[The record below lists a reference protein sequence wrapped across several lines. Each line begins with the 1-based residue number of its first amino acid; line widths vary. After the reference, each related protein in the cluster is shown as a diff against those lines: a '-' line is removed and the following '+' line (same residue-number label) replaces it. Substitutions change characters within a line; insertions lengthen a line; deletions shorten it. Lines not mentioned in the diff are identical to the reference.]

1 MDFRSEIGARE
12 TARDTVRITINDVVY
27 TVDGDIRPETSLNVF
42 IRDQALLRGTKSM
55 CLEGGCGVC
64 VVAAEIRGETLAV
77 NSCLVPVQICNGW
90 KIKTIE
96 GIGNK
101 KVGYH
106 RIQAIL
112 AEMNGS
118 QCGYCSPGMIMNMY
132 SLIQGREMSMKE
144 IENSFGSNICRCTGY
159 RPILEAFKGLGND
172 ADPAMVQKIHDIEE
186 LYELKKCP
194 KSGKPCKGDCKPSE
208 EPAILEEVRMDFGD
222 VKFQKVLDIV
232 SLFEVFTGNP
242 NASYVLNGG
251 NTAHGVYRLEKP
263 QLYIDLNDIS
273 DLRRVE
279 KTADSLILGGNV
291 SLTVIKNSFIKY
303 SSDTGFNHLRQMA
316 DHVDLI
322 ASVPIRNI
330 GTLAGNLMIKHQ
342 HNEFPSDL
350 FLILETAGAKIHI
363 LEGRG
368 QERVFNL
375 MEFIEM
381 DMNHKIIYRIVLPA
395 LETEHVYRSYKIA
408 PRAQNAH
415 AYVNAGFLLKLDT
428 SGTVQEVPN
437 ILFGGIRPNFL
448 HATATEKYLT
458 GKCLLDKKV
467 LKQALET
474 LASELNP
481 DHVLPD
487 YSPEFRKNLAL
498 GLLYKFVLSIK
509 PEVVDE
515 KLRSGGTILERDLSS
530 GRVDYETD
538 KSLWPYNKPL
548 PKTESIYQTSGEA
561 EYVNDIPPQPREV
574 SCAFVY
580 TIFSS
585 GKITNIDASEALAM
599 KGVVAFLS
607 AKDVPGKNLA
617 IDSANKDPW
626 DPQDEKLFAENI
638 VEFAGQPIGLIC
650 AETHAIAEEAST
662 KVKVTYSDIAKK
674 KPIITNQD
682 AIDSGDRGRMKEEDN
697 TPPERQGT
705 NPVAEVIK
713 GTFNC
718 GPQYHFTME
727 PQSCVCIPT
736 EDGMDVYPTSQYIDQ
751 VQVSIASCLGIPNNS
766 INIRVRRL
774 GGSYG
779 AKISRNTWVS
789 CACALAAHVLNRPAR
804 LVMTIESNMTMIGK
818 RFAAKHDYELGVDAD
833 GVIQYLKQESW
844 HNVGSSFNDPI
855 AARSIMHS
863 YSCYDNTTWASVGNE
878 VHTDVPSNTYA
889 RAPGSTEGM
898 AMTENMMENIAQVL
912 GKDPV
917 DVRLKN
923 MNATDKAPL
932 SQMIDDIKQTS
943 DYTARVEAVRMFN
956 KEHRWKKRGISLM
969 PMKYPIDQ
977 GGQWSSLVTIYPRD
991 GTVAVLHGGIEVGQG
1006 INTKVA
1012 QVAAYTLGID
1022 LDMVTVKPSNN
1033 LAAPTNATTGGSIT
1047 TESAVNATIT
1057 ACEVLLARLEPI
1069 KSTLKNPT
1077 WRELV
1082 FAAYEAEV
1090 NLCVQAMLPGDPSKG
1105 YPVYGVV
1112 VCEVEVDVL
1121 TGEHIIRRVDLLED
1135 VGVSMNPEIDRGQ
1148 VEGAFV
1154 MGVGYWTSEDLIYD
1168 PKSGLLVNNRTWNYK
1183 PPGAKDIPVDFRV
1196 AFRKKSPNPV
1206 GVLRSKAIGEPP
1218 LCLSFSIL
1226 LALRN
1231 ALNSARKDA
1240 GNTDPWYQF
1249 DGPATTENIL
1259 KTSLT
1264 TKELMGF

>member
-1 MDFRSEIGARE
+1 MGQGSYTYVGG
-12 TARDTVRITINDVVY
+12 TPRDTVELTINGVAY
-27 TVDGDIRPETSLNVF
+27 TVNEEVRPETSLNVF
-42 IRDQALLRGTKSM
+42 IRDHALLRGTKYM
-55 CLEGGCGVC
+55 CLEGGCGAC
-64 VVAAEIRGETLAV
+64 IVAAEIHGETLAV
-77 NSCLVPVQICNGW
+77 NSCLVPVLICNGW

-96 GIGNK
+96 GIGNRK
-101 KVGYH
+101 TGYH
-106 RIQAIL
+106 KIQATL

-118 QCGYCSPGMIMNMY
+118 QCGYCSPGMVMNMY
-132 SLIQGREMSMKE
+132 SLMQGKEMSMKE

-172 ADPAMVQKIHDIEE
+172 ADPAMVQRIQDIEE
-186 LYELKKCP
+186 LYKLKTCP
-194 KSGKPCKGDCKPSE
+194 KSGKPCKGDCSSSE
-208 EPAILEEVRMDFGD
+208 EPTILEEVRMEFGD
-222 VKFQKVLDIV
+222 VKFQKVLDID
-232 SLFEVFTGNP
+232 SLFGVFTSNP

-303 SSDTGFNHLRQMA
+303 SGDTGFSHLRQMA

-322 ASVPIRNI
+322 ASVPVRNI

-350 FLILETAGAKIHI
+350 FLILETAGAKLHI
-363 LEGRG
+363 LESPG
-368 QERVFNL
+368 QKKEINF
-375 MEFIEM
+375 MEFMKM
-381 DMNHKIIYRIVLPA
+381 DMKHKIIYSIVLPA
-395 LETEHVYRSYKIA
+395 LKPEHVYRSYKIM

-415 AYVNAGFLLKLDT
+415 AHVNAGFLLKLDA
-428 SGTVQEVPN
+428 SGLVQGQPN
-437 ILFGGIRPNFL
+437 IIFGGIRSDFL
-448 HATATEKYLT
+448 HATATENYLT
-458 GKCLLDKKV
+458 GKRILDKSI

-487 YSPEFRKNLAL
+487 YSPEFRKNLAQ
-498 GLLYKFVLSIK
+498 GLFYKFVLSVK
-509 PEVVDE
+509 PETVDE

-574 SCAFVY
+574 FCAFVH

-599 KGVVAFLS
+599 EGVVAFLS

-617 IDSANKDPW
+617 IDSANKDSMNSN
-626 DPQDEKLFAENI
+626 DEKLFADGV

-650 AETHAIAEEAST
+650 AETHALASEAVK
-662 KVKVTYSDIAKK
+662 KVKVTYTDVSKE

-682 AIDSGDRGRMKEEDN
+682 AIDSGDKNRVQEKANVPAD
-697 TPPERQGT
+697 RQGT
-705 NPVAEVIK
+705 NPVKKVIK
-713 GTFNC
+713 DTFNC

-736 EDGMDVYPTSQYIDQ
+736 EDGMDVYPSSHFIDLAQTSM
-751 VQVSIASCLGIPNNS
+751 ASCLGIANNR
-766 INIRVRRL
+766 INISVRRL

-779 AKISRNTWVS
+779 AKLSRNSWIS
-789 CACALAAHVLNRPAR
+789 CGCAVAAHVLNRPAR
-804 LVMTIESNMTMIGK
+804 LIMTIESNMTIIGK
-818 RFAAKHDYELGVDAD
+818 RFAVKHDYEIGVDAD
-833 GVIQYLKQESW
+833 GVIQYLKQQSW
-844 HNVGSSFNDPI
+844 HNAGSSFNDPI
-855 AARSIMHS
+855 AAQSMMHS
-863 YSCYDNTTWASVGNE
+863 YSCYDKTTWASVANE

-889 RAPGSTEGM
+889 RAPGSTEGVAM
-898 AMTENMMENIAQVL
+898 AENMMENIAQAL

-917 DVRLKN
+917 EVRLNN
-923 MNATDKAPL
+923 MNATDKEPL
-932 SQMIDDIKQTS
+932 SRMIADIKQTS

-956 KEHRWKKRGISLM
+956 KENRWKKRGISLM
-969 PMKYPIDQ
+969 PMKYPLEL
-977 GGQWSSLVTIYPRD
+977 GGMWNALISVYPRD

-1022 LDMVTVKPSNN
+1022 LDMINVKPTNN
-1033 LAAPTNATTGGSIT
+1033 LAAPNNTVTGGSIS
-1047 TESAVNATIT
+1047 TESAANATIT
-1057 ACEVLLARLEPI
+1057 ACKELLNRLEPI
-1069 KSTLKNPT
+1069 KNKMTNPT
-1077 WRELV
+1077 WKELV
-1082 FAAYEAEV
+1082 FAAFQENV
-1090 NLCVQAMLPGDPSKG
+1090 NLCVQAMLPADSSKG
-1105 YPVYGVV
+1105 YPIYAVTVS
-1112 VCEVEVDVL
+1112 EVEVDML
-1121 TGEHIIRRVDLLED
+1121 TGQHVIRRVDLLED
-1135 VGVSMNPEIDRGQ
+1135 VGISMNPEIDRGQ

-1154 MGVGYWTSEDLIYD
+1154 MGAGYWTSEDLIYD

-1196 AFRKKSPNPV
+1196 AFRKRSPNPV

-1218 LCLSFSIL
+1218 LCMAFSIP

-1240 GNTDPWYQF
+1240 GNAEPWYQF

-1264 TKELMGF
+1264 TKDLMVL